1 MGQAGVLG
9 DGARVHVEPAAAAD
23 EVEDAAPEA
32 EDTEVAPTFMAAP
45 TEGFAFAANVA
56 VPDFR

>member
-9 DGARVHVEPAAAAD
+9 EGASVHVEPAAAAD
-23 EVEDAAPEA
+23 EVEDAVEPEG
-32 EDTEVAPTFMAAP
+32 TEVAPTLMAAP
-45 TEGFAFAANVA
+45 TEGFASAANVA